1 MLSRRRREGFIP
13 YIYDY
18 CDQRCSR
25 CSLSSRCLSN
35 VVVERLGKQQKD
47 EVDEAYALMEEGMI
61 REIAREYGMTTD
73 ALVGKDPLE
82 GLRGELERAEGHRDE
97 AVLAAVKDEDAYIC
111 YCIYERLID
120 HEQVGIYNLLDAL
133 ENEEGGLARVRKLEV
148 ELDVVNWNMG
158 VMLSKLKR
166 AYYAG
171 SLHRL
176 FTKTLGHAGADADG
190 SAKVALLAVEASAKA
205 WQAFAEELPEADKV
219 CRWMRTTLD
228 ELRLEVIKSFPNAMK
243 FKRPGFDDRPE
254 YRRPRPATGRW

>member
-1 MLSRRRREGFIP
+1 MLSRRRVEGFIP

-25 CSLSSRCLSN
+25 CSLSSRCLSY
-35 VVVERLGKQQKD
+35 VVLDRLGKQQKD

-61 REIAREYGMTTD
+61 REIARERGLATD
-73 ALVGKDPLE
+73 ALEGKDPLE

-97 AVLAAVKDEDAYIC
+97 TALAAVKDEDAYAC

-120 HEQVGIYNLLDAL
+120 HEQVGIYNLVDAL
-133 ENEEGGLARVRKLEV
+133 ENEEGGLRRVRKLEAQ
-148 ELDVVNWNMG
+148 LDVVNWNMG

-171 SLHRL
+171 SLYRL
-176 FTKTLGHAGADADG
+176 FTKVLGRAGADANG
-190 SAKVALLAVEASAKA
+190 SAKVALLAMEASAKA
-205 WQAFAEELPEADKV
+205 WEAFAEELPEAGKV
-219 CRWMRTTLD
+219 CRWMTSTLD
-228 ELRLEVIKSFPNAMK
+228 QLRLEVTKSFPNAPR